1 MRALR
6 SIPGAVWLCA
16 LVAFLNAAAWS
27 VWTPPMQSPDEP
39 VHVYYVE
46 YLAETGKVPR
56 PGPEESKSQEEQTV
70 EAGVHRADIVAN
82 ALGRPLWT
90 EAEAERLSTRL
101 DDDIDRVGG
110 GGDAGVG
117 GYPPLYYAALVVPYK
132 LASWAGGDPLDRLN
146 AMRLGS
152 ALLGALTVL
161 FVTLFLRELL
171 PRHRWAWVTGGLVCA
186 LMPYFAFIAGS
197 VNPDAGIAAAS
208 AALFFF
214 VARAFRVGL
223 TPGVAAGLG
232 LATAAA
238 FLTKLSGI
246 GLLPAAA
253 LVALF
258 LVLRPAPL
266 ERGAAFRGLAIAAAC
281 AALPVIAY
289 IALDLTVW
297 DRPFLPS
304 SGGVGPPGAKVELAP
319 GQRSTEGYLTFAWQY
334 ALPQLGFMFNWFE
347 GWAPYDLWL
356 SSWIGRFGW
365 GDSGYERW
373 VVACA
378 GVLVLVML
386 GFFVRALWT
395 RRAEVRRRLP
405 EILAYAGLAGG
416 LLLLLSWVGY
426 GYRTTNGA
434 TFEQG
439 RYLFPLMALW
449 GALVAIGLV
458 GIGRRIGPVVAVTVV
473 LLAVALDFGGVMI
486 MIQRYYS
493 GL

>member
-1 MRALR
+1 MR
-6 SIPGAVWLCA
+6 SIPAAVWLIA

-27 VWTPPMQSPDEP
+27 VWTPPLQSPDEP
-39 VHVYYVE
+39 VHVYYVQ

-56 PGPEESKSQEEQTV
+56 PGPKETKSPEEESV

-90 EAEAERLSTRL
+90 EPEAEHLKTHL
-101 DDDIDRVGG
+101 DGGLDRVGG

-117 GYPPLYYAALVVPYK
+117 GYPPLYYAVLVVPYK
-132 LASWAGGDPLDRLN
+132 LAAWAGGDPIDRLN
-146 AMRLGS
+146 AMRIGS
-152 ALLGALTVL
+152 ALFAGLTVL
-161 FVTLFLRELL
+161 FVTLFLRELV

-208 AALFFF
+208 AALFYF
-214 VARAFRVGL
+214 VARAFRQGL

-258 LVLRPAPL
+258 LVWRPGPL
-266 ERGAAFRGLAIAAAC
+266 ERGAALRGIGIAAAC
-281 AALPVIAY
+281 AAIPVMIY
-289 IALDLTVW
+289 LALDLTVW
-297 DRPFLPS
+297 DRPLLPS
-304 SGGVGPPGAKVELAP
+304 SGGVAPPGAKVELAP
-319 GQRSTEGYLTFAWQY
+319 GQRSTHGYLTFAWQY
-334 ALPQLGFMFNWFE
+334 AFPQLPFMFNWFR

-356 SSWIGRFGW
+356 SSWLGRFGW
-365 GDSGYERW
+365 GDSGFEPW
-373 VVACA
+373 VVACGGA
-378 GVLVLVML
+378 LVLLLL
-386 GFFVRALWT
+386 GAMGRALWT
-395 RRAEVRRRLP
+395 RRAEVGRRLP
-405 EILAYAGLAGG
+405 EIVAYAGLAGG
-416 LLLLLSWVGY
+416 LFLLLSWVGY

-439 RYLFPLMALW
+439 RYLFPLMSLW
-449 GALVAIGLV
+449 GALIAIGLS
-458 GIGRRIGPVVAVTVV
+458 GFGRRIGPVVAVSVV

-493 GL
+493 G

>member
-1 MRALR
+1 M
-6 SIPGAVWLCA
+6 
-16 LVAFLNAAAWS
+16 
-27 VWTPPMQSPDEP
+27 
-39 VHVYYVE
+39 HVYYVQL
-46 YLAETGKVPR
+46 LAETGKVPR
-56 PGPEESKSQEEQTV
+56 PGPDRDKSDQEQSV

-90 EAEAERLSTRL
+90 GPEAKRLADRL
-101 DDDIDRVGG
+101 DDKDLSPVGG

-152 ALLGALTVL
+152 ALFVGLTIF

-186 LMPYFAFIAGS
+186 LMPYFAFIGGS

-208 AALFFF
+208 AALFYF

-253 LVALF
+253 LTALF
-258 LVLRPAPL
+258 LVFRPAPL
-266 ERGAAFRGLAIAAAC
+266 ERGAAFKGLAIAAAC
-281 AALPVIAY
+281 AALPVLLY
-289 IALDLTVW
+289 IALNVTVW
-297 DRPFLPS
+297 DRPLLPS
-304 SGGVGPPGAKVELAP
+304 SGGVAPPGAKVELAP
-319 GQRSTEGYLTFAWQY
+319 GQRSTQGYLTFAWQY
-334 ALPQLGFMFNWFE
+334 AFPQLGFMFNWFR
-347 GWAPYDLWL
+347 GWAPFDLWL

-365 GDSGYERW
+365 GDSGYEQW
-373 VVACA
+373 VVTCA
-378 GVLVLVML
+378 GVVVLAL
-386 GFFVRALWT
+386 IGFMARALWI
-395 RRAEVRRRLP
+395 RRAFVRRRLP
-405 EILAYAGLAGG
+405 EILAYLGLAGG
-416 LLLLLSWVGY
+416 LFLLLSWVGY

-439 RYLFPLMALW
+439 RYLFPLMSLW
-449 GALVAIGLV
+449 GALIALGLT
-458 GIGRRIGPVVAVTVV
+458 GMGRKVGPVIAVSVV
-473 LLAVALDFGGVMI
+473 LLAVALDFSGVMI

-493 GL
+493 G